1 MMATARLRAFGTT
14 RLRAFGTIRLRAFGT
29 IRLRA
34 FGTTPLALL
43 VALGCT
49 VAGAAAGPALDAL
62 EGRWTPT
69 HCNDPA
75 TGTWSVFGRQIQFF
89 WPTDRANDALE
100 DVTREAGNVV
110 ETEVVSP
117 DSLKG
122 RRFRY
127 TLRGRDEVMIEILSE
142 GRQVLVRR
150 CAS

>member
-14 RLRAFGTIRLRAFGT
+14 
-29 IRLRA
+29 RLRA

-75 TGTWSVFGRQIQFF
+75 TGAWNVFGKQIQFF
-89 WPTDRANDALE
+89 WPTDPANDALE
-100 DVTREAGNVV
+100 DVTREEADVV
-110 ETEVVSP
+110 ETVVVSP

-122 RRFRY
+122 RRYRY
-127 TLRGRDEVMIEILSE
+127 TLRGRDEVLIENLSE
-142 GRQVLVRR
+142 GREVLVRR
-150 CAS
+150 CAG